1 MKILKM
7 TSLVNVVFKLEIVRL
22 GIVVVKLEI
31 SVLDNVV

>member
-7 TSLVNVVFKLEIVRL
+7 TSLVNVVFKLEIARL